1 MRHAFDSGDHGP
13 GPAEI
18 DLHAARRPLQL
29 GEAVR
34 LHAMLPPPALDPAP
48 HRRIRAREPALR
60 HEPLVHARRGVALL
74 DGHARIRGRPPV
86 HDGRI
91 PRVDQ
96 RPARMPRAKGLGR
109 VIPVAGVL
117 DHGRARYAEFPRYL
131 PVAQALA
138 VELPDTPSDTHRCRH
153 FLSSRE
159 PSVWLTGTR
168 ESIKEPDD
176 AGVLIPPAPSPPIPS
191 KLNAQSVQEQVPTV
205 NTFIRSHTQARGIL
219 GIHADSLMAVYG
231 CRKTHAR
238 PSARGRDPAEIGRDQ
253 VTNVMRE
260 SGIRGV
266 RRGRTPV
273 TTKPAKGT
281 GGRPDLVERRFE
293 AEAPNRLHVADITY
307 VRMANGSFGY
317 TAFVTDVFARRIVGW
332 ACATTMDTRELPL
345 QALEQAI
352 SWAASHGGTDGLVH
366 HSDHGAQYISLVYTT
381 RVGEFGMLPSTG
393 TVGDSYDNAMAESV
407 NGAYKTELVWRR
419 KPFQD
424 LRDLEL
430 ATFRWVSWWNSKRL
444 HQSLGYRTPE
454 RTETEYYANQA
465 AQAAPL

>member
-1 MRHAFDSGDHGP
+1 MRAEQGEQAGPGGRAVRPAMAHTGGVVEHHHPRRHAHALEDPQQTLAHALRGLAGKGDHPAHVRIRERHHQEMHHAFDSGDHGP
-13 GPAEI
+13 GLAEI
-18 DLHAARRPLQL
+18 DLRASRRPLQL

-34 LHAMLPPPALDPAP
+34 LHAMLPPPTLDPAP

-74 DGHARIRGRPPV
+74 DGHAQIRGRPPV

-109 VIPVAGVL
+109 AIPVVGVL

-205 NTFIRSHTQARGIL
+205 NTFIRSHTRVALPHPRSIPHRRGI
-219 GIHADSLMAVYG
+219 
-231 CRKTHAR
+231 
-238 PSARGRDPAEIGRDQ
+238 
-253 VTNVMRE
+253 
-260 SGIRGV
+260 GV
-266 RRGRTPV
+266 G
-273 TTKPAKGT
+273 TTKKLLPCARKEPMGET
-281 GGRPDLVERRFE
+281 AICVSTWRNCWTRR
-293 AEAPNRLHVADITY
+293 
-307 VRMANGSFGY
+307 
-317 TAFVTDVFARRIVGW
+317 
-332 ACATTMDTRELPL
+332 
-345 QALEQAI
+345 
-352 SWAASHGGTDGLVH
+352 
-366 HSDHGAQYISLVYTT
+366 
-381 RVGEFGMLPSTG
+381 
-393 TVGDSYDNAMAESV
+393 
-407 NGAYKTELVWRR
+407 
-419 KPFQD
+419 
-424 LRDLEL
+424 
-430 ATFRWVSWWNSKRL
+430 
-444 HQSLGYRTPE
+444 
-454 RTETEYYANQA
+454 
-465 AQAAPL
+465 